1 MNYSVTP
8 LGKKTIAGFHL
19 VGPWDQTV
27 RQGFEQLMMWVEGQ
41 QVPAREWLAVYYDNP
56 EDVPAE
62 KLRCATVVAV
72 DEDYVI
78 PANSEGVIITAIA
91 GGDYACAARGWWIT
105 TSPPRGGSFS
115 TACCRARRIA
125 SPPSPALRSILTTAT
140 TTATGISTCMFPSPA
155 SRRSD
160 LPLFRTRIF
169 TFPARSGRKSS
180 YNWPFRF
187 AGEGCAR

>member
-27 RQGFEQLMMWVEGQ
+27 RQGFEQLMMWVEGR

-91 GGDYACAARGWWIT
+91 GGDYACARARVVDHDFATPWRQFFD
-105 TSPPRGGSFS
+105 SLLQS
-115 TACCRARRIA
+115 TAYRIA
-125 SPPSPALRSILTTAT
+125 PLPSLRSILTTAT
-140 TTATGISTCMFPSPA
+140 TTATGKSTCMFPSPA

>member
-1 MNYSVTP
+1 MNYSVTT

-27 RQGFEQLMMWVEGQ
+27 KQGFEQLMMWVENH

-78 PANSEGVIITAIA
+78 PANSEGVILAGITPAP
-91 GGDYACAARGWWIT
+91 AREWWIT
-105 TSPPRGGSFS
+105 ILLPRGCSFS
-115 TACCRARRIA
+115 TVCCRAQRIA
-125 SPPSPALRSILTTAT
+125 WPPGPVLRSISTMAT
-140 TTATGISTCMFPSPA
+140 MTATGISTCMSPLSA
-155 SRRSD
+155 SRRSG

-169 TFPARSGRKSS
+169 TFPACSGRKSS